1 MKLTARKATS
11 NDLMTV
17 FEWANDK
24 VTRQMSFNQ
33 DQITLE
39 DHKRWFN
46 RIINSPGTYL
56 LIIENEESVPIGQI
70 RVDND
75 GEISH
80 SIAKEFR
87 GQKLGTPSLEAAMN
101 YIRTKTDVKEI
112 FAQIKSENTPTLRI
126 YEKYGY
132 NFVSEGLV
140 HGSMIRKYT
149 YQVPR

>member
-1 MKLTARKATS
+1 MNLTARKATE

-17 FEWANDK
+17 FDWANDP

-33 DQITLE
+33 NQIKLE
-39 DHKRWFN
+39 DHERWFN
-46 RIINSPGTYL
+46 RIISSPGTYL
-56 LIIENEESVPIGQI
+56 LIIEKEDVPIGQI

-80 SIAKEFR
+80 SIDKDFR

-101 YIRTKTDVKEI
+101 YIRKETDVTEI
-112 FAQIKSENTPTLRI
+112 FAQIKSENIPTLRI

-132 NFVSEGLV
+132 KLVSEEMTN
-140 HGSMIRKYT
+140 GSMVRKYT
-149 YQVPR
+149 YQVSR